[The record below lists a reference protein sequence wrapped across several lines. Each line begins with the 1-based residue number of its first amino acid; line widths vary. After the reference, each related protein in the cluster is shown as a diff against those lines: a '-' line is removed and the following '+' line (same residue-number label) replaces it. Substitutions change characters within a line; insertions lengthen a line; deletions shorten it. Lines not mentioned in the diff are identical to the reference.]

1 MHIPFSP
8 VKQRNQVIIS
18 WRRRQVHRIVS
29 HIQATYYVFKQANTF
44 KAPFWGGLLINLY
57 GVTFLNYGMNKEKSW
72 MSFVNVGYGIPFA
85 QLDSKVDI
93 SILPN
98 PLCQIAKSASS
109 SIVHLVH
116 FAKVVNCTL
125 PSYKLHLTK
134 SLVSP
139 TTCGLRVSI
148 SGWQEYLDGYHFTY
162 SSRESHGAGHV
173 PNQISFFLQS
183 MQSKGTL

>member
-1 MHIPFSP
+1 MYSS
-8 VKQRNQVIIS
+8 KQTLSRLHFGGASNKPL
-18 WRRRQVHRIVS
+18 WS
-29 HIQATYYVFKQANTF
+29 HLF
-44 KAPFWGGLLINLY
+44 
-57 GVTFLNYGMNKEKSW
+57 NYAINKEKGW
-72 MSFVNVGYGIPFA
+72 MSFVNVGCGIPFA
-85 QLDSKVDI
+85 QLDLKSWHFY
-93 SILPN
+93 LPN

-139 TTCGLRVSI
+139 TTCGLSI
-148 SGWQEYLDGYHFTY
+148 YLCLDGKSTWMGTT
-162 SSRESHGAGHV
+162 SHIHQGKV
-173 PNQISFFLQS
+173 MEQVMYQISFFLQS